1 MDNLKIENAHI
12 IYKNFAGNRDQ
23 YHPGRRSFSVVLEEA
38 DANILEAD
46 GWNVRHRPSKAD
58 PDEIIHTLPVEARF
72 DNFPPRVVMIGETSK
87 RVTFLD
93 ENTIG
98 QLDTAA
104 IKNFD
109 LLISPSRWTA
119 AGKTGIKAY
128 LKTAYVTI
136 EEDDLDM
143 KYAALLSSYAKALS
157 EKLDTPE
164 EPEDD
169 SDVPF

>member
-12 IYKNFAGNRDQ
+12 IYKNFSGNRDQ

-46 GWNVRHRPSKAD
+46 GWNIRHRPSKAD

-109 LLISPSRWTA
+109 LLISPSKWTA

-136 EEDDLDM
+136 EEDDLDL
-143 KYAALLSSYAKALS
+143 KYAALLEEAAKGAAAS
-157 EKLDTPE
+157 PVDN

>member
-1 MDNLKIENAHI
+1 MDNLKIEDAHI
-12 IYKNFAGNRDQ
+12 LYKNFSGARDQ

-38 DANILEAD
+38 DADILEAD
-46 GWNVRHRPSKAD
+46 GWNIRHRPSKAD
-58 PDEIIHTLPVEARF
+58 PNEIIHTLPVEARF

-109 LLISPSRWTA
+109 LLISPSRWAA

-136 EEDDLDM
+136 EEDDLDL
-143 KYAALLSSYAKALS
+143 KYAALLEEAAKSAAVAPVDS
-157 EKLDTPE
+157 ES
-164 EPEDD
+164 EDD

>member
-109 LLISPSRWTA
+109 LLISPSRWAA

-136 EEDDLDM
+136 EEDDLDL
-143 KYAALLSSYAKALS
+143 KYAALLEEAAKSAAVAPVDS
-157 EKLDTPE
+157 ES
-164 EPEDD
+164 EDD

>member
-12 IYKNFAGNRDQ
+12 IYKNFSGNRDQ

-109 LLISPSRWTA
+109 LLINPSRWTA

-143 KYAALLSSYAKALS
+143 KYSALLSAYAKALS

>member
-12 IYKNFAGNRDQ
+12 IYKNFSGNRDQ

-46 GWNVRHRPSKAD
+46 GWNIRHRPSKAD

-109 LLISPSRWTA
+109 LLISPSKWTA

-136 EEDDLDM
+136 EEDDLDL
-143 KYAALLSSYAKALS
+143 KYAALLEEAAKATAAAHV
-157 EKLDTPE
+157 DG

>member
-12 IYKNFAGNRDQ
+12 IYKNFSGNRDQ

-46 GWNVRHRPSKAD
+46 GWNIRHRPSKAD

-93 ENTIG
+93 ESTIG

-109 LLISPSRWTA
+109 LLISPSKWTA

-136 EEDDLDM
+136 EEDDLDL
-143 KYAALLSSYAKALS
+143 KYAALLEEAAKAAS
-157 EKLDTPE
+157 ASPVDS

>member
-12 IYKNFAGNRDQ
+12 IYKNFSGNRDQ

-109 LLISPSRWTA
+109 LLINPSRWTA

-143 KYAALLSSYAKALS
+143 KYSALLSAYAKALS
-157 EKLDTPE
+157 ERLDTPE

>member
-12 IYKNFAGNRDQ
+12 IYKNFSGNRDQ

-46 GWNVRHRPSKAD
+46 GWNIRHRPSKAD

-109 LLISPSRWTA
+109 LLISPSKWTA

-136 EEDDLDM
+136 EEDDLDL
-143 KYAALLSSYAKALS
+143 KYAALLEEAAKAVAAS
-157 EKLDTPE
+157 PVDS

-169 SDVPF
+169 SDVPI

>member
-72 DNFPPRVVMIGETSK
+72 DNFPPRVVMIGEMSK

-109 LLISPSRWTA
+109 LLINPSRWTA
-119 AGKTGIKAY
+119 AGKTGVKAY

-136 EEDDLDM
+136 EEDDLDL
-143 KYAALLSSYAKALS
+143 KYAALLEEAAKSAAVAPVDS
-157 EKLDTPE
+157 ES
-164 EPEDD
+164 EDD
-169 SDVPF
+169 SDAPF

>member
-12 IYKNFAGNRDQ
+12 IYKNFSGNRDQ

-46 GWNVRHRPSKAD
+46 GWNIRHRPSKAD

-72 DNFPPRVVMIGETSK
+72 DNFPPRVVMIGEKSK

-109 LLISPSRWTA
+109 LLISPSKWTA

-136 EEDDLDM
+136 EEDDLDL
-143 KYAALLSSYAKALS
+143 KYDALLEEAAKAATAS
-157 EKLDTPE
+157 PVDS

>member
-1 MDNLKIENAHI
+1 MDNLKIENAHV

-46 GWNVRHRPSKAD
+46 GWNIRHRPSKAD

-72 DNFPPRVVMIGETSK
+72 DNFPPRVIMIGETSK

-93 ENTIG
+93 ESTIG

-109 LLISPSRWTA
+109 LLINPSKWTA
-119 AGKTGIKAY
+119 AGKSGVKAY

-136 EEDDLDM
+136 EEDDLDL
-143 KYAALLSSYAKALS
+143 KYAALLEEAAKSTTTAPV
-157 EKLDTPE
+157 DGVPD
-164 EPEDD
+164 DD

>member
-12 IYKNFAGNRDQ
+12 IYKNFSGNRDQ

-46 GWNVRHRPSKAD
+46 GWNVRHRPSKAN
-58 PDEIIHTLPVEARF
+58 PDEIIHSLPVEARF

-109 LLISPSRWTA
+109 LLINPSRWTA
-119 AGKTGIKAY
+119 AGKTGVKAY

-136 EEDDLDM
+136 EEDDLDL
-143 KYAALLSSYAKALS
+143 KYAALLEEAAKSATVAPV
-157 EKLDTPE
+157 DE

>member
-72 DNFPPRVVMIGETSK
+72 DIFPPRVVMIGETSK

-136 EEDDLDM
+136 EEDDLDL
-143 KYAALLSSYAKALS
+143 KYAALLEEAAKSAAIAPVDS
-157 EKLDTPE
+157 

>member
-12 IYKNFAGNRDQ
+12 IYKNFSGNRDQ

-46 GWNVRHRPSKAD
+46 GWNIRHRPSKAD

-72 DNFPPRVVMIGETSK
+72 DIFPPRVVMIGETSK

-109 LLISPSRWTA
+109 LLISPSKWTA

-136 EEDDLDM
+136 EEDDLDL
-143 KYAALLSSYAKALS
+143 KYAALLEEAANAASASPIDS
-157 EKLDTPE
+157 

>member
-12 IYKNFAGNRDQ
+12 IYKNFSGNRDQ

-109 LLISPSRWTA
+109 LLINPSRWTA
-119 AGKTGIKAY
+119 AGKTGVKAY

-143 KYAALLSSYAKALS
+143 KYSALLSAYAKALS

>member
-1 MDNLKIENAHI
+1 MDNLKIENARI
-12 IYKNFAGNRDQ
+12 DYKDFAGKRDR
-23 YHPGRRSFSVVLEEA
+23 YHPGRRTFSVELDEA

-46 GWNVRHRPSKAD
+46 GWNIRHRPSKEH

-98 QLDTAA
+98 QLDAA
-104 IKNFD
+104 VIKNFD
-109 LLISPSRWTA
+109 LLINPSKWTA

-136 EEDDLDM
+136 EENDLDL
-143 KYAALLSSYAKALS
+143 KYAALL
-157 EKLDTPE
+157 
-164 EPEDD
+164 EDVMQNGACHSQSD
-169 SDVPF
+169 SDDENVPF

>member
-12 IYKNFAGNRDQ
+12 IYKNFSGNRDQ

-109 LLISPSRWTA
+109 LLINPSRWTA

-143 KYAALLSSYAKALS
+143 KYSALLSTYAKALS
-157 EKLDTPE
+157 ERLDTPE
-164 EPEDD
+164 EPEDS

>member
-136 EEDDLDM
+136 EEDDLDL
-143 KYAALLSSYAKALS
+143 KYAALLEEAAKSAAIAPVDS
-157 EKLDTPE
+157 

>member
-1 MDNLKIENAHI
+1 MDNLKIENAHV

-38 DANILEAD
+38 DANILETD
-46 GWNVRHRPSKAD
+46 GWNIRHRPSKAD
-58 PDEIIHTLPVEARF
+58 PDEIIHTLPVEVRF

-109 LLISPSRWTA
+109 LLINPSRWTA
-119 AGKTGIKAY
+119 AGKTGVKAY
-128 LKTAYVTI
+128 LKTAYFTI
-136 EEDDLDM
+136 EEDDLDL
-143 KYAALLSSYAKALS
+143 KYAALLDEAMSRTGEFNPA
-157 EKLDTPE
+157 PG
-164 EPEDD
+164 DD
-169 SDVPF
+169 DENVPF

>member
-12 IYKNFAGNRDQ
+12 IYKNFSGNRDQ

-46 GWNVRHRPSKAD
+46 GWNIRHRPSKAD

-109 LLISPSRWTA
+109 LLISPSKWTA

-136 EEDDLDM
+136 EEDDLDL
-143 KYAALLSSYAKALS
+143 KYAALLEEAAKATAAS
-157 EKLDTPE
+157 PVDS

-169 SDVPF
+169 SDAPF

>member
-23 YHPGRRSFSVVLEEA
+23 YHPGRRSFSVSLEAA
-38 DANILEAD
+38 DADVLEAD
-46 GWNVRHRPSKAD
+46 GWNIRRRPNKAD
-58 PDEIIHTLPVEARF
+58 PDVIINTLPVEARF
-72 DNFPPRVVMIGETSK
+72 DNFPPKVVMIGEASK

-104 IKNFD
+104 IKNID
-109 LLISPSRWTA
+109 LMISPSAWNA
-119 AGKTGIKAY
+119 AGRSGIKAY

-136 EEDDLDM
+136 EEDDLDL
-143 KYAALLSSYAKALS
+143 KYAALLADAAKENANAAAEVPS
-157 EKLDTPE
+157 D
-164 EPEDD
+164 EDD